1 MTRMLAWRSD
11 RRQCALSSR
20 AWRFAGSRLRP
31 RAERGSGKRSRRRQK
46 LPARMAESPCRELV
60 QRTRQRQSNRRTTP
74 AGKTCRSGNP
84 WHCGPDA
91 MTRSPRMT
99 RRRKSFRSNSGRPPM
114 RPATVGRRTI
124 VAGAHNQEAS
134 ASPYRRRL
142 SSHKA
147 AVTSQDCLS
156 FPACH
161 CDWRTRM
168 GKNTIRAN
176 EPTIPIVQQV
186 RQEFTPNPG
195 AEQEDRKVEF
205 RAYEPDA

>member
-1 MTRMLAWRSD
+1 MGATAKRGRPTRKSDMGVCPRDIPRRLVNPRRASNDTDARLAVC
-11 RRQCALSSR
+11 RRQCALRSR
-20 AWRFAGSRLRP
+20 AARFAGSRLRP
-31 RAERGSGKRSRRRQK
+31 RAEHGSGKRSGRRQK

-134 ASPYRRRL
+134 ATPYRQTVI
-142 SSHKA
+142 A
-147 AVTSQDCLS
+147 
-156 FPACH
+156 
-161 CDWRTRM
+161 
-168 GKNTIRAN
+168 
-176 EPTIPIVQQV
+176 
-186 RQEFTPNPG
+186 
-195 AEQEDRKVEF
+195 
-205 RAYEPDA
+205 